1 MIQSIRRLFGYASEY
16 KKNMGLSVFMAIVSV
31 AAGIFPYFA
40 IQRFV
45 MEMIRPGA
53 VESRLVLLVLAAGGA
68 LILKSV
74 LFAASTAQSHK
85 AAYRILRN
93 IRVRLGDKLTRLPL
107 GYVLERD
114 SGTIKK
120 VMENDVEELE
130 RFIAHNI
137 PEAISSAAVPVAV
150 LLYLFVVDWRM
161 ALSFLV
167 LMPLAVLFY
176 WLMMRGSKKK
186 MEKFYQSVDKM
197 NAVVVEYVN
206 GMKEIKAFNQTE
218 GSFSRF
224 REAVNHY
231 RQYVLAWY
239 KSAWP
244 QMSAYFVLI
253 QATTVSVLP
262 AGLYFLVSGS
272 LMLPEF
278 VLFLLISMSF
288 AAPLVK
294 LAEFADGIILIVN
307 AEQNI
312 HAILTEEEMKTAA
325 DAPPVTGHTVVFDNV
340 AFAYDTKE
348 VLHGVSFTAPAATK
362 TAIIG
367 PSGSGKSTI
376 AKLLCRFW
384 DVSAGKIAVGGA
396 DIRDL
401 PPKTLMDLISFV
413 FQDTFLFNISLG
425 DNIRIGKP
433 DATDDEVMEAAK
445 KARCHDFIMNTG
457 KGYDTPAGDAGS
469 HLSGGERQR
478 ICIAR
483 AILKNAPILILDEAT
498 ASIDP
503 DSEEQIQEALGILAK
518 GKTLIVIAHRIRTI
532 MDFDQIIVLGNGEIE
547 AAGTHQELLQSSSVY
562 RSIFEAYSQT
572 ESWRIGAEGGDL
584 RCFER

>member
-1 MIQSIRRLFGYASEY
+1 MIQSIKRLFAYASEY
-16 KKNMGLSVFMAIVSV
+16 RKNMLLSVLMAIGSV

-45 MEMIRPGA
+45 VELLRPEA
-53 VESRLVLLVLAAGGA
+53 VESRLMLLALAAGA
-68 LILKSV
+68 LLILKSV
-74 LFAASTAQSHK
+74 LFAASTTQSHK

-93 IRVRLGDKLTRLPL
+93 IRVKLAGKLTRLPL

-137 PEAISSAAVPVAV
+137 PETIASATVPIAV
-150 LLYLFVVDWRM
+150 LLYLFFVDWRM
-161 ALSFLV
+161 ALSFLAFI
-167 LMPLAVLFY
+167 PFAVFFY

-186 MEKFYQSVDKM
+186 MEKYYQSVDQM

-224 REAVNHY
+224 REAVNNY

-239 KSAWP
+239 KSCWP
-244 QMSAYFVLI
+244 MMSAYFVLI

-262 AGLYFLVSGS
+262 IGLYFLKAGS
-272 LMLPEF
+272 LALPDF
-278 VLFLLISMSF
+278 VLFLLISVSF

-307 AEQNI
+307 SEQNI
-312 HAILTEEEMKTAA
+312 HAILTEQELKTAA
-325 DAPPVTGHTVVFDNV
+325 GAPSVAGHTVVFDNV
-340 AFAYDTKE
+340 SFAYDTEK
-348 VLHGVSFTAPAATK
+348 VLRGVSFTASAARK

-384 DVSAGKIAVGGA
+384 DVSEGKIAVGGA

-401 PPKTLMDLISFV
+401 PPKALMDMVSFV
-413 FQDTFLFNISLG
+413 FQDTFLFNIPIG

-457 KGYDTPAGDAGS
+457 KGYGTLAGDAGS
-469 HLSGGERQR
+469 RLSGGERQR

-483 AILKNAPILILDEAT
+483 AMLKNAPILILDEAT

-503 DSEEQIQEALGILAK
+503 DSEEEIQEALGVLAK
-518 GKTLIVIAHRIRTI
+518 GKTLIVIAHRIRTV
-532 MDFDQIIVLGNGEIE
+532 MGFDQIIVLRNGEIE
-547 AAGTHQELLQSSSVY
+547 ASGTHEELLRASGAY
-562 RSIFEAYSQT
+562 RSIFKAYSQT
-572 ESWRIGAEGGDL
+572 ENWRIGMEGGNP
-584 RCFER
+584 